1 MIVILMIIIILVGG
15 IIKFLM
21 SIDDFGESAETLTD
35 EERDEAYKAWNEA
48 WEQEKREEAYK
59 TWQTMHT

>member
-1 MIVILMIIIILVGG
+1 MIKVLIIITILVGI

-21 SIDDFGESAETLTD
+21 SIDDFGESADTLTD

-48 WEQEKREEAYK
+48 WEQARAEERWGNIKAGG
-59 TWQTMHT
+59 